1 MEINKNVL
9 DAFGKLVVNNVYDDG
24 INYFKQLKNNQTKWG
39 TGKEYTDVFN
49 KLNEIDKLTLQ
60 KYVDETIRATIFGF
74 LGVFEENENFKII
87 YQENSELINLV
98 EISEMLKS
106 EPNGE
111 NGWIARF
118 SKEIDKDQI
127 L

>member
-1 MEINKNVL
+1 MESNKNVL
-9 DAFGKLVVNNVYDDG
+9 DDFGKLVVNNIYDDG
-24 INYFKQLKNNQTKWG
+24 INYFTQLKNNQTKWG

-60 KYVDETIRATIFGF
+60 NYVDQTIRTTIFGF
-74 LGVFEENENFKII
+74 LGIFEENENFKII
-87 YQENSELINLV
+87 FEENGKQINLV

-106 EPNGE
+106 EPIGE

-118 SKEIDKDQI
+118 SKVVDRDQI
-127 L
+127 I